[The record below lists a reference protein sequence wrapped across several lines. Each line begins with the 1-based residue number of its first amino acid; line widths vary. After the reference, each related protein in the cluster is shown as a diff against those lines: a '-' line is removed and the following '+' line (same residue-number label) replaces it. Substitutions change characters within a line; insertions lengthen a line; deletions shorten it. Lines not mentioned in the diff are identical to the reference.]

1 MKKNNFIMISL
12 LMLSITMFSF
22 CDLKAQK
29 QVVPDAKLYAMMGQ
43 EEVDMTLQLAP
54 EKVLIYNHMIN
65 YSFYISN
72 DLPSNSKIMGSVF
85 DVKQINGNQTLAVSE
100 KDILENKFNYIE
112 YDFRRSSKQYLA
124 YKIGDS
130 GSYLIVYPEGIYFEK
145 EKAYVRSFGI
155 KY

>member
-1 MKKNNFIMISL
+1 MKTKKMIMIGVIISL
-12 LMLSITMFSF
+12 IMTFNF

-29 QVVPDAKLYAMMGQ
+29 QVVPDAKLYEMMGQ

-54 EKVLIYNHMIN
+54 EKILIYNHMIN
-65 YSFYISN
+65 YSFYILN
-72 DLPSNSKIMGSVF
+72 NVPSNTKIMGSVF

-100 KDILENKFNYIE
+100 KDILENRFNYME
-112 YDFRRSSKQYLA
+112 YDFRRSSKEYLA

-130 GSYLIVYPEGIYFEK
+130 GSYLIVYPEEIYFEK

>member
-1 MKKNNFIMISL
+1 MKNNNFIMTIL
-12 LMLSITMFSF
+12 FMVLITTPGFY
-22 CDLKAQK
+22 DLNAQK
-29 QVVPDAKLYAMMGQ
+29 QVVPDAKLYEMMGQ

-54 EKVLIYNHMIN
+54 EKILIYNHMIN

-72 DLPSNSKIMGSVF
+72 NVPSNTKIMGSVF
-85 DVKQINGNQTLAVSE
+85 DVKQIDGNQTLAVSE
-100 KDILENKFNYIE
+100 KDILENRFNYIE
-112 YDFRRSSKQYLA
+112 YDFRRSSKEYLA

-130 GSYLIVYPEGIYFEK
+130 GSYLIVYPEDIYFEK

>member
-1 MKKNNFIMISL
+1 MKNYNFIMTIFFMVL
-12 LMLSITMFSF
+12 ITTLSF

-112 YDFRRSSKQYLA
+112 YDFRRSSKEYLA

-130 GSYLIVYPEGIYFEK
+130 GSYLIVYPEGIYFDK